1 MANTQQTEL
10 NKQRVRSAWIF
21 LAPMLV
27 VLLMVAVWPL
37 ARTIWLSLTD
47 AKIDMMTGPDVK
59 FVGLDNYIGEYG
71 LFFTGSEI
79 ISSAWWGAIKNTFF
93 FSIVSIFFTI
103 FKSLNYFFFIFLQ
116 IFKFRP
122 IFIVILVLIRLQKFS
137 YIQKAF
143 FQ

>member
-79 ISSAWWGAIKNTFF
+79 ISSA
-93 FSIVSIFFTI
+93 
-103 FKSLNYFFFIFLQ
+103 
-116 IFKFRP
+116 
-122 IFIVILVLIRLQKFS
+122 
-137 YIQKAF
+137 
-143 FQ
+143 

>member
-79 ISSAWWGAIKNTFF
+79 ISSAWWA
-93 FSIVSIFFTI
+93 
-103 FKSLNYFFFIFLQ
+103 FKSSCMA
-116 IFKFRP
+116 
-122 IFIVILVLIRLQKFS
+122 RLRTARRWITRRRLLFS
-137 YIQKAF
+137 RRGVASEAPSLGF
-143 FQ
+143 SAA